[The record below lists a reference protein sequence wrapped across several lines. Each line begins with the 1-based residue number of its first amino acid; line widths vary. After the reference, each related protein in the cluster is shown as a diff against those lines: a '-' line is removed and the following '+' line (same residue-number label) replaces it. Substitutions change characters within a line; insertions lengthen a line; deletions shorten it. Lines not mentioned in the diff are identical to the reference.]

1 MLALVLPSGRLLEDC
16 VRFFKDTNLPFP
28 KEILQSRR
36 LSFSTEEFKILICKP
51 KDVPIYVE
59 YGTADLGIIGKDV
72 LLEQSPQVYE
82 LFDLG
87 FGRCRLVT
95 AIPAEKNPEDILS
108 KGGVLR
114 VATKYPRITREFF
127 SKKGVSIEILYLS
140 GSIELAPTTGLAD
153 IIVDIVSTGRTL
165 KENNLKIWEEIAP
178 STARLIVNKASL
190 HIKVKEIK
198 DFLEK
203 IQGGL

>member
-1 MLALVLPSGRLLEDC
+1 MLTLVLPSGRLLEDC
-16 VRFFKDTNLPFP
+16 AKFFEKTKVSFP
-28 KEILQSRR
+28 KEILQSRK
-36 LSFSTEEFKILICKP
+36 LTISTPDIKFLICKP

-59 YGTADLGIIGKDV
+59 YGIADLGIIGKDV
-72 LLEQSPQVYE
+72 ILEQSPPVYE
-82 LFDLG
+82 LFDLEIG
-87 FGRCRLVT
+87 KCRLVA

-108 KGGVLR
+108 RGGILR
-114 VATKYPRITREFF
+114 VATKYPRITSEFF
-127 SKKGVSIEILYLS
+127 SKKGISIEILYLS

-165 KENNLKIWEEIAP
+165 KENNLKIWEEITP
-178 STARLIVNKASL
+178 STARLIANKASL

>member
-16 VRFFKDTNLPFP
+16 VRFFKGTNVSFP
-28 KEILQSRR
+28 GEILQSRR
-36 LSFSTEEFKILICKP
+36 LSFSTEDIKILVCKP

-59 YGTADLGIIGKDV
+59 YGIGDLGIIGKDI
-72 LLEQSPQVYE
+72 LLEQSPPVYE
-82 LFDLG
+82 LYDLG
-87 FGRCRLVT
+87 FGRCKLVA
-95 AIPAEKNPEDILS
+95 AIPAEKRPEDVLI
-108 KGGVLR
+108 KEGILR
-114 VATKYPRITREFF
+114 VATKYPKITSEFF
-127 SKKGVSIEILYLS
+127 SKKGISIEILYLS

-178 STARLIVNKASL
+178 STARLIANKASL

-198 DFLEK
+198 NFLEK
-203 IQGGL
+203 IRGGL